1 LIRAT
6 REEIEAYLKLMGRH
20 GMQTLSTLGK
30 LQPFAECM
38 ESDLGKTLL
47 GDLIGRHEELLDKIA
62 ELESTEEDRMEF
74 RVVKRIIMDFA
85 SKINLYNNRV
95 EVIKKKA
102 NV

>member
-1 LIRAT
+1 MVKAT

-38 ESDLGKTLL
+38 ETDLGKVLL
-47 GDLIGRHEELLDKIA
+47 GDLIGRHEELLDKVA
-62 ELESTEEDRMEF
+62 GLDATEEERIEF
-74 RVVKRIIMDFA
+74 KVVKRIIMDFA

>member
-1 LIRAT
+1 LVKAT
-6 REEIEAYLKLMGRH
+6 REEIETYLKKMGQH

-38 ESDLGKTLL
+38 ETDLGKVLL
-47 GDLIGRHEELLDKIA
+47 EGLVNRHEELLDKIS
-62 ELESTEEDRMEF
+62 ELQVTDEEKIEFKVIKRM
-74 RVVKRIIMDFA
+74 ILDFA

-95 EVIKKKA
+95 ETIKKKA